1 MVHGKG
7 VEDGTIQALSNL
19 LKIPST
25 SSNILQSAISQNKAV
40 TKKLLKLNN
49 IRMLPFIELDKE
61 YDIKKIN
68 KINETFNYPLIVKP
82 TTLGSSVGI
91 KTSHDKTE
99 LLEAIKQAKSY
110 DNSVIIEEKLTNF
123 TEYNIACF
131 SYKGILNLSQIEEVK
146 STNEFLT
153 FNDKYLDGGLKETA
167 KENRIIPANIDE
179 SLEKEIHSFTKTI
192 YKALNATGIIRIDY
206 LFDKETNKLYF
217 NEINTIPGSLA
228 FYLYKDYSFT
238 ALLDS
243 LIKDAVYRF
252 NINENLI
259 TSFDTN
265 ILNIKNLH
273 MKK

>member
-1 MVHGKG
+1 
-7 VEDGTIQALSNL
+7 
-19 LKIPST
+19 
-25 SSNILQSAISQNKAV
+25 
-40 TKKLLKLNN
+40 
-49 IRMLPFIELDKE
+49 MLPFIELDKE

-91 KTSHDKTE
+91 KTAHDKTE

-146 STNEFLT
+146 SNNEFLT
-153 FNDKYLDGGLKETA
+153 FDDKYLDGGLKETT

-206 LFDKETNKLYF
+206 LFYKETNKLYF